1 MSWVAQWEMATGQF
15 GRWPVTSPTKREGCA
30 GDARERK
37 TGGRIGQPE
46 DGEFAFCYRPG
57 VRELAKLNARE
68 DQGLRL
74 RLGPQSQESSLLKLE
89 DDV

>member
-1 MSWVAQWEMATGQF
+1 MSWVAHWEMATGQF
-15 GRWPVTSPTKREGCA
+15 GRWPVTSPAKREGRA
-30 GDARERK
+30 RDARERK

-46 DGEFAFCYRPG
+46 DGEFAFCNRCG

-74 RLGPQSQESSLLKLE
+74 RLGPQPQESSLLKLE